1 MLPTDMTVAGKTLGT
16 ISAVR
21 SLLWRIPARYRR
33 QYWLTLAATLALALG
48 ETLTVGLMAM
58 FASFIVAPEAIL
70 SSGVFL
76 KIRAVVPA
84 LVGTSTQQLI
94 VGTGLVTLVI
104 VMVKN
109 SLRGLVFYRFT
120 LLVGRISGH
129 LEECMLSGIL
139 HMPYRWMLR
148 RNSADFMSAI
158 DWANQSGAFLGSVL
172 TTISEAALILFI
184 FSAVVLTSPGSVL
197 ALMLFFVL
205 PAFFLL
211 RMLRGR
217 IDAASN
223 SLVDHKWS
231 IYRHMVATTQS
242 LKDIKIYGKETF
254 CCEVYTHER
263 RSIARLNA
271 LQGTLSAIPGWTL
284 EFTAFGILMS
294 VTCVMYYV
302 LAYSSARVTGSIALI
317 AVSAWRGLPAIIRI
331 VNSMGAFRGQLA
343 HVQRTLTQLDEL
355 AIGQE
360 TRSGGLEP
368 TPAPDFQNA
377 LSLRGISFRY
387 SPEEEGVLHNVSF
400 DVRKGETIGI
410 VGESGAGK
418 STLMDLLIGL
428 LSPTSGEMRLDG
440 RALVGDGLR
449 AWLRATGYVPQF
461 PYIYD
466 ATLAENVAFGVS
478 PAEIDLARVEAACRQ
493 AAVHEFLVQLP
504 EGYQTVLGERG
515 VRLSG
520 GQQQRVCIARALYRR
535 PEVLIFDEATSSLD
549 TKSEK
554 QIQQTILRLKGSVTM
569 ILVAHRLSTV
579 EGCDRLV
586 WIEDGRVRQVG
597 TPAEVLPGYRAVL
610 AQHGQ
615 PDCQPDCQTGGQAV
629 ADEAAQP

>member
-1 MLPTDMTVAGKTLGT
+1 MGVQHTLETDKMLGT
-16 ISAVR
+16 FSAVR
-21 SLLWRIPARYRR
+21 SLLRRIPAHHRR
-33 QYWLTLAATLALALG
+33 VFWLVLAATLALALG

-58 FASFIVAPEAIL
+58 FASFIVAPEAVL
-70 SSGVFL
+70 SSGIFL
-76 KIRAVVPA
+76 KARALVPA
-84 LVGTSTQQLI
+84 LAGVSTQQLI
-94 VGTGLVTLVI
+94 VGTGLVTLII
-104 VMVKN
+104 VTVKN
-109 SLRGLVFYRFT
+109 TLRGLVFYRFT
-120 LLVGRISGH
+120 LLVSRISGH
-129 LEECMLSGIL
+129 LEELVLSGIL
-139 HMPYRWMLR
+139 HMPYRWLLR
-148 RNSADFMSAI
+148 RNSADFMTAI
-158 DWANQSGAFLGSVL
+158 DWAQQSGAFLGSVL

-211 RMLRGR
+211 RALRGR
-217 IDAASN
+217 IAAASN
-223 SLVDHKWS
+223 ALVDHKWS
-231 IYRHMVATTQS
+231 IYRHLVSTTQS
-242 LKDIKIYGKETF
+242 LKDIKIYGKENF
-254 CCEVYTHER
+254 CCGVYNHEVQ
-263 RSIARLNA
+263 SIVRLNA
-271 LQGTLSAIPGWTL
+271 LQATLSAIPGWTL
-284 EFTAFGILMS
+284 EFMAFAILMT

-302 LAYSSARVTGSIALI
+302 LDYSSARVTGSIALI

-331 VNSMGAFRGQLA
+331 VNSMGAFRGQLV
-343 HVQRTLTQLDEL
+343 HVQRTLTRLDEL
-355 AIGQE
+355 ALGQE
-360 TRSGGLEP
+360 TRSGARE
-368 TPAPDFQNA
+368 TVPAPDFQDA
-377 LSLRGISFRY
+377 LSLRGINFRY
-387 SPEEEGVLHNVSF
+387 SPEEEDVLHDVSF

-440 RALVGDGLR
+440 RALNGEGLR

-466 ATLAENVAFGVS
+466 APLAENVAFGV
-478 PAEIDLARVEAACRQ
+478 PRAEIDMARVEAACRQ

-520 GQQQRVCIARALYRR
+520 GQQQRVCIARALYRK

-554 QIQQTILRLKGSVTM
+554 QIQQTIMRLKGSVTM

-586 WIEDGRVRQVG
+586 WIEDGRVRQIG
-597 TPAEVLPGYRAVL
+597 SPDEVLPGYRAVL
-610 AQHGQ
+610 ARHGQ
-615 PDCQPDCQTGGQAV
+615 SDGQTDGPSEAEEATQP
-629 ADEAAQP
+629 